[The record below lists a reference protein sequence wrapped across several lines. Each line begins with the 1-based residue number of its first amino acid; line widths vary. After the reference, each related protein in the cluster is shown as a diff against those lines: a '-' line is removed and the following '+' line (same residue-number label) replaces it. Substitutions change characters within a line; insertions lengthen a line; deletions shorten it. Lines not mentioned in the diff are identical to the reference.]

1 MNSKIFTVEYAPT
14 SFCECDFCEDKILK
28 KEIRISQLFDT
39 AKVRRICLNVLFKED
54 FVQIFFFSFIGYV
67 QLVSL

>member
-39 AKVRRICLNVLFKED
+39 TKVRRICLNVLLRK
-54 FVQIFFFSFIGYV
+54 ILSKIFFSFIGYV